1 MNLRNER
8 NVEVDTRNTWVRI
21 LNLMSDKAENKPLN
35 KIIREVKGSKK
46 FKVYVKNKETG
57 NIKTIRFGDSSMK
70 IRKNN
75 PEARKSFMARHGATL
90 KKIKGDKRMSP
101 VYWAMR
107 SWKLGTKIS

>member
-1 MNLRNER
+1 
-8 NVEVDTRNTWVRI
+8 
-21 LNLMSDKAENKPLN
+21 MSVKENKPLG

-46 FKVYVKNKETG
+46 FKVYVKNKDTG

-107 SWKLGTKIS
+107 TWKLGTKIS